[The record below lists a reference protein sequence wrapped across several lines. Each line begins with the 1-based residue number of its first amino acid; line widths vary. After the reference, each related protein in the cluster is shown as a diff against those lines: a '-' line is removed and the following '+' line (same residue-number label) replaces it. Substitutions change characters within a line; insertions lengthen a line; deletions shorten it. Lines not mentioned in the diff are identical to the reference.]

1 MREFE
6 KRELG
11 RRELEEKL
19 SISPVWQSKEREER
33 ETKCVGP
40 TSFLFLFWYEKKG
53 KGTNFLF

>member
-6 KRELG
+6 KRVREERV
-11 RRELEEKL
+11 RREIEYFSCLAK
-19 SISPVWQSKEREER
+19 QRKRGER